1 MLEYISEESEI
12 ELQIVDE
19 SDEYTTVFFVFDS
32 VLKNS
37 GMEAQAAVELFKN
50 IQRQSFQ

>member
-1 MLEYISEESEI
+1 MIEDISETEMEI
-12 ELQIVDE
+12 QTIDE

-37 GMEAQAAVELFKN
+37 GMESQAAVELFKN
-50 IQRQSFQ
+50 IQSQSLQ

>member
-1 MLEYISEESEI
+1 MMEDISETEMEI
-12 ELQIVDE
+12 QTIDE

-37 GMEAQAAVELFKN
+37 GMESQAAVELFKN
-50 IQRQSFQ
+50 IQSQSLQ

>member
-1 MLEYISEESEI
+1 MLENISESEI
-12 ELQIVDE
+12 EVQTVDE

-37 GMEAQAAVELFKN
+37 SMESQAAVELFKN
-50 IQRQSFQ
+50 IQSQSLQ